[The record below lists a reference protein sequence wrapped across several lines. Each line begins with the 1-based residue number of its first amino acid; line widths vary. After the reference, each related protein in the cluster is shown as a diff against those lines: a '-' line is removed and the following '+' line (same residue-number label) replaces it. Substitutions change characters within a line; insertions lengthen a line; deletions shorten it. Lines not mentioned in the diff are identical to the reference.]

1 MAHFLIT
8 SDIEKRQPY
17 LSYLSEYGD
26 EEPETGPGCPKCHFH
41 KYDYSF
47 LSRLGSPWLAHKSQ
61 LKFHLQRSSPLELAC
76 YLSTENFDES
86 KIGLLSDSENLLE
99 RSFFFFI
106 LQVYA
111 HKAKIQNRFVL
122 ACTSESRQEEARTMA
137 CLERVE

>member
-26 EEPETGPGCPKCHFH
+26 EEPETRPGCPKCHFH

-99 RSFFFFI
+99 RSFFFYFTKVFSPGK
-106 LQVYA
+106 LG
-111 HKAKIQNRFVL
+111 KL
-122 ACTSESRQEEARTMA
+122 LESNPGPLGHEPT
-137 CLERVE
+137 LLTTGPPP